1 MQVCTYQFRK
11 GNVEF
16 WKQQSNTFPFYAGLV
31 KQHLS
36 VKASSAAVERMIS
49 ISGNIFSQSRKRMTT
64 VFLLLCFFLTQR
76 EAIITLFL

>member
-1 MQVCTYQFRK
+1 VCTYQFRK

-16 WKQQSNTFPFYAGLV
+16 WKQPLNAGLV

-36 VKASSAAVERMIS
+36 VKASSAAVERMFS

-64 VFLLLCFFLTQR
+64 VFFLLLCFFLTQR